1 MRSPTK
7 RKPVSD
13 EALRLVVFVCANSGL
28 ADKLSEPRPEVAI
41 RPVEL
46 PCSSKTESHVLLRAF
61 QNGAAGV
68 VLAACPKGQCRFI
81 EGNLRAEKR
90 IGRLRRIM
98 DEIGL
103 DPERIEIIFADAPDP
118 ADAFSDFVSRIVD
131 LGPTGVRP

>member
-1 MRSPTK
+1 MHKKNRGE
-7 RKPVSD
+7 
-13 EALRLVVFVCANSGL
+13 EALRLVVFVCANSNL

-46 PCSSKTESHVLLRAF
+46 PCSSKTESHVLMRAF

-68 VLAACPKGQCRFI
+68 VLAACSKGQCRFI

-90 IGRLRRIM
+90 IGRLKWIL
-98 DEIGL
+98 EQIGL
-103 DPERIEIIFADAPDP
+103 DPERIEIIFAGDPDP
-118 ADAFSDFVSRIVD
+118 TGAFSGFVSKIVE

>member
-1 MRSPTK
+1 MRSPAK
-7 RKPVSD
+7 RKSGPD
-13 EALRLVVFVCANSGL
+13 EARRLVVFVCVNSGL
-28 ADKLSEPRPEVAI
+28 ADKLSGPRPEVAI

-61 QNGAAGV
+61 QNGADGV

-90 IGRLRRIM
+90 IGRLQWIM
-98 DEIGL
+98 GEIGL
-103 DPERIEIIFADAPDP
+103 DPDRLAIIFADDPDP
-118 ADAFSDFVSRIVD
+118 SGTFSGFVSKIVA

>member
-1 MRSPTK
+1 MRSPAK
-7 RKPVSD
+7 RKSSPD
-13 EALRLVVFVCANSGL
+13 EALRLVVFVCVNSNL
-28 ADKLSEPRPEVAI
+28 ADKLSGPRPEVAI

-90 IGRLRRIM
+90 IGRLQWIM
-98 DEIGL
+98 GEIGL
-103 DPERIEIIFADAPDP
+103 DPERLEIIFADTPDP
-118 ADAFSDFVSRIVD
+118 TNAFNDFVAKIVE